1 METCSIP
8 RFVLTVARVIVRP
21 SCSLVVSSAGLVLG
35 VSMLVMTVP
44 AFAALTGAD
53 VYAPPAGGLFA
64 YNSFVPLPIPGA
76 AYVDPVFGE
85 TVRRLTA
92 DHGQDDLYA
101 RNMWWNADATRYVH
115 RTGNVAG
122 KVDAWDV
129 IDVSTGLVTHTGI
142 PFGSFA
148 EDGGFDPIDPDVLYY
163 LVQNRGDGLGE
174 IHRVTLEPN
183 GSWSDTVY
191 FIAPG
196 PLAGLGGSMNW
207 VDAGGRYMLVRYG
220 PEPSVHLY
228 DRRDLTAGPYGNPI
242 DASPYVDAGAYLGLS
257 PDGQY
262 VVGYDSRRVGLG
274 GVGQGV
280 SWKVDHPSRAI
291 ASTPNIFWSLCG
303 DHGSFISAS
312 DGRNYMITYD
322 CYTEPG
328 LWRVDITNNAEGLD
342 EAQQRALPHN
352 QLLLAYPNWSS
363 FGHVSTVARGP
374 LRDWAFASTEDDGD
388 TFNGGEADGDGMIT
402 PWHAYRQEIVAV
414 NVLTGETRRLAHHRS
429 RNIGSD
435 YYSQPRL
442 SSSWDGDV
450 VGFASNFNAPG
461 VVDVYVVPFAPAG
474 IPLESAAMTRAV
486 AMPIRPVGNGMGA
499 ERTAVDT
506 RANRGPELVSAPPA
520 GDERGASGDPRGS
533 GNGPAVSTFG
543 QLLLYRGLDDGAREE
558 VRVDRRMEP
567 RGIGEDELAQVIVAD
582 HPVLD
587 HFVGVLEDRGHVD
600 DVEVAGVRAEDA
612 PESVIAVPIEGPG
625 GHHVG
630 GLAAEVEALGVVLPE
645 LVR

>member
-1 METCSIP
+1 MGTCSIP
-8 RFVLTVARVIVRP
+8 RFVLTLARVIVRP
-21 SCSLVVSSAGLVLG
+21 SCALVSSAAGLVLG

-64 YNSFVPLPIPGA
+64 YNSFVPGA
-76 AYVDPVFGE
+76 SYVDPVFGE

-115 RTGNVAG
+115 RTGKVAG

-174 IHRVTLEPN
+174 IHRITLEPN
-183 GSWSDTVY
+183 GSWSDMVY
-191 FIAPG
+191 FTAPG

-242 DASPYVDAGAYLGLS
+242 DASSYVDTGAYLGLS

-262 VVGYDSRRVGLG
+262 VVGYDSGRVGLG

-280 SWKVDHPSRAI
+280 SWKVDHPSHAI

-352 QLLLAYPNWSS
+352 QLLLAYPNWIS

-374 LRDWAFASTEDDGD
+374 LRDWAFASTEDEDD
-388 TFNGGEADGDGMIT
+388 TFNSGEADGKGMIT
-402 PWHAYRQEIVAV
+402 PWHAYRQEIFAV

-429 RNIGSD
+429 RSIGSD

-474 IPLESAAMTRAV
+474 ILLESAAMTRAV
-486 AMPIRPVGNGMGA
+486 AMPARPVGNGMGA
-499 ERTAVDT
+499 ERSAVD
-506 RANRGPELVSAPPA
+506 
-520 GDERGASGDPRGS
+520 
-533 GNGPAVSTFG
+533 PAVSTFG
-543 QLLLYRGLDDGAREE
+543 QLLLYRGLDDGAR
-558 VRVDRRMEP
+558 VDRRVEP

-582 HPVLD
+582 QPVLD
-587 HFVGVLEDRGHVD
+587 HFVGIPEDRGRVD
-600 DVEVAGVRAEDA
+600 DVEVADVRAEDG
-612 PESVIAVPIEGPG
+612 PESDRSSSF
-625 GHHVG
+625 
-630 GLAAEVEALGVVLPE
+630 LPWHAQADQE
-645 LVR
+645 